1 LPKERA
7 VSRKGTLV
15 LCITSALVNAL
26 GARVLDGLG
35 LIEGLLS
42 PAGWRLLLIVPLSL
56 AFYGAR
62 LFVYF
67 IAPGLLLAELYGLL
81 RSPRAATLLQKIY
94 YFARD
99 SKSGSATN
107 MRGESPP

>member
-1 LPKERA
+1 VVAPLPKERA
-7 VSRKGTLV
+7 MSRKGTLIV
-15 LCITSALVNAL
+15 CIMSALVNAL
-26 GARVLDGLG
+26 GARVLDALG

-42 PAGWRLLLIVPLSL
+42 PSGWRLLLIVPLSV

-81 RSPRAATLLQKIY
+81 RSPRAANLLRRIH
-94 YFARD
+94 YFARRFE
-99 SKSGSATN
+99 G
-107 MRGESPP
+107 GIGH

>member
-1 LPKERA
+1 VVAPLPKERA
-7 VSRKGTLV
+7 VSRKSTLV
-15 LCITSALVNAL
+15 FCVASALVNAL
-26 GARVLDGLG
+26 GARVLDALG

-42 PAGWRLLLIVPLSL
+42 PSGWRLLLIVPLSL

-81 RSPRAATLLQKIY
+81 RSRRTATLLQRIH
-94 YFARD
+94 YFARRFE
-99 SKSGSATN
+99 G
-107 MRGESPP
+107 GIGH